1 MGLPPLCLKFERE
14 YSERFSN
21 FRTIMKQDKQALS
34 IWGQEGEEL
43 NDLIIVSVIWLQ
55 EIIVMWTLTS
65 RY

>member
-34 IWGQEGEEL
+34 IWDQEGEEL
-43 NDLIIVSVIWLQ
+43 SDLIIVSVIWLQ